1 MVQRRRKDANGK
13 FLTGEETRVWRIARG
28 LTQPEL
34 AGWLGLSPQAI
45 SKMERRGVSRVMA
58 LALAAIDRGLPPMKP
73 GPEDYKAWEEREKA
87 TKGETDEVE

>member
-1 MVQRRRKDANGK
+1 
-13 FLTGEETRVWRIARG
+13 
-28 LTQPEL
+28 
-34 AGWLGLSPQAI
+34 
-45 SKMERRGVSRVMA
+45 MA